1 MSQYCLLNGSRFLNL
16 NTTCLLNGSIVST
29 YLSNFIKMK
38 KKNSVNQMNLNYEK
52 PKKKKNNNNKI
63 NHNMLKTINHNN

>member
-16 NTTCLLNGSIVST
+16 NMTCLLNGSIVST

-38 KKNSVNQMNLNYEK
+38 KKKNSVNQMNLNYEK
-52 PKKKKNNNNKI
+52 PKKKNI
-63 NHNMLKTINHNN
+63 YIYI

>member
-1 MSQYCLLNGSRFLNL
+1 
-16 NTTCLLNGSIVST
+16 
-29 YLSNFIKMK
+29 
-38 KKNSVNQMNLNYEK
+38 MNLNYEK